1 MKGMKDRLAGFT
13 ALLDRLS
20 GSPAAV
26 AGVSGTRALIGFIG
40 FMFYASNYGERD
52 YLFGPDGVYLWQD
65 FIDGVQENG
74 TFSLYALSTSG
85 AWFELVFHLG
95 MLAALAVTFGV
106 GGRLVLAVHWVFLWS
121 VYQRIPL
128 ILDGGDNL
136 AYIVLPMLLLTNCY
150 DRFSF
155 STGLV
160 QRWAGRVP
168 GTVRAMSPAL
178 HNLGVAAVAGQI
190 CLVYVVSGLYKVQ
203 GRMWQDGTA
212 LFYVLRIPEFEW
224 PGVSRL
230 LYENDMLV
238 MAGTYGATLFMVY
251 FPLGVL
257 VPSLRPWAALGSIGL
272 HLSIALL
279 MGLTSFALTMVA
291 CDLIFLSKGVEAG
304 LRRARA
310 TGRRLGRVLR
320 DRRMW
325 PEGDAPPAA
334 AEHTGNTGVL
344 TRTAEKMGSISGSTE
359 QADHNAARTA

>member
-1 MKGMKDRLAGFT
+1 MGRTVGFT

-26 AGVSGTRALIGFIG
+26 TGVSGTRALLGFIG
-40 FMFYASNYGERD
+40 FMFYAGNYGERG
-52 YLFGPDGVYLWQD
+52 YLFGPEGVYRWQD
-65 FIDGVQENG
+65 FIDGLHDNG

-95 MLAALAVTFGV
+95 MIAALAVTFGV

-160 QRWAGRVP
+160 RRWSGRVP
-168 GTVRAMSPAL
+168 AVVRAMTPAL
-178 HNLGVAAVAGQI
+178 HNLGVVAVAAQI
-190 CLVYVVSGLYKVQ
+190 CLVYIVSGLYKVQ

-230 LYENDMLV
+230 LYENDLLV

-257 VPSLRPWAALGSIGL
+257 VRSLRPWAALGSIGL

-291 CDLIFLSKGVEAG
+291 CDLIFLSRGVDAG

-310 TGRRLGRVLR
+310 TGRRLSSVLR
-320 DRRMW
+320 DRKVW
-325 PEGDAPPAA
+325 PEGDAPLTTADN
-334 AEHTGNTGVL
+334 TGDTGVL
-344 TRTAEKMGSISGSTE
+344 TRTAEKRGSISGRTE
-359 QADHNAARTA
+359 QADHTAERTA

>member
-1 MKGMKDRLAGFT
+1 MKGTKARIADFT

-20 GSPAAV
+20 SSPAAV
-26 AGVSGTRALIGFIG
+26 TGVSGTRALIGFIG
-40 FMFYASNYGERD
+40 FMFYASNYAERG
-52 YLFGPDGVYLWQD
+52 YLFGPDGVYRWQD
-65 FIDGVQENG
+65 FIQGVHEND
-74 TFSLYALSTSG
+74 TFSLYALSTSQ

-95 MLAALAVTFGV
+95 MIAALAVTLGV

-160 QRWAGRVP
+160 RRWAGRVP
-168 GTVRAMSPAL
+168 GVVRAMAPAL
-178 HNLGVAAVAGQI
+178 HNLGVVAVAAQI
-190 CLVYVVSGLYKVQ
+190 CLVYIVSGLYKVQ

-230 LYENDMLV
+230 VYENDMLV

-257 VPSLRPWAALGSIGL
+257 VRSLRPWAALGSIGL

-304 LRRARA
+304 LRRAQA
-310 TGRRLGRVLR
+310 TGLRLSRVLR
-320 DRRMW
+320 ERNVWPDR
-325 PEGDAPPAA
+325 DAPPVVAD
-334 AEHTGNTGVL
+334 HTGNTGVL
-344 TRTAEKMGSISGSTE
+344 TCTAEKMGSISGRTE
-359 QADHNAARTA
+359 QADRGAERTA